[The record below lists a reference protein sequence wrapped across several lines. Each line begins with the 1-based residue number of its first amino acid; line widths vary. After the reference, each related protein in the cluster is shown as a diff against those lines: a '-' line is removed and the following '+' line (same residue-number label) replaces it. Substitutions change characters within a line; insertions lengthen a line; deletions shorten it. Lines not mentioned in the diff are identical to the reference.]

1 MRRILSALG
10 IFLLV
15 SCLTVSAAATDGKN
29 QRIDVT
35 AKYATESFAP
45 ATYCVDIS
53 WTDMTFTY
61 TDAQTHIWNPSDH
74 SYKTTS
80 KGSWDKTKATVTV
93 TNHSNVDVR
102 VKITFEPVEDTG
114 ITGVLKNASRKLKAG
129 EAGNYDGADS
139 MTATLTIKGTPT
151 ELVTAS
157 GIKIGDLV
165 VSIQ

>member
-1 MRRILSALG
+1 MRKLL
-10 IFLLV
+10 FLLV
-15 SCLTVSAAATDGKN
+15 TMLLASCLSVSATAADQNSQK
-29 QRIDVT
+29 IDVT
-35 AKYATESFAP
+35 AKYATESVAP
-45 ATYCVDIS
+45 AAYSVDIS

-61 TDAQTHIWNPSDH
+61 TDTQNHIWNPSDH

-80 KGSWDKTKATVTV
+80 KGKWDKTKATITV

-102 VKITFEPVEDTG
+102 VKVSFEAVEGTG

-129 EAGNYDGADS
+129 EPGHYDSADS

-151 ELVTAS
+151 KLVTS
-157 GIKIGDLV
+157 TGTKIGNVV

>member
-1 MRRILSALG
+1 MRKLRFAMG
-10 IFLLV
+10 VFLLLLG
-15 SCLTVSAAATDGKN
+15 LTVPAAAADDKN

-35 AKYATESFAP
+35 AKYTTESYAP
-45 ATYCVDIS
+45 ATYCIDIS

-80 KGSWDKTKATVTV
+80 RGSWDKTKATVTV

-102 VKITFEPVEDTG
+102 VKITFESVEGTG

-129 EAGNYDGADS
+129 EAGNYEGADS
-139 MTATLTIKGTPT
+139 MTATLTIKGTPS
-151 ELVTAS
+151 ELVTAA
-157 GIKIGDLV
+157 GTKIGDLV